1 MRTGGAREQA
11 LWRSDSP
18 TTAAGNAWGK
28 HHETDPD
35 KQGRIPTMQ
44 LKKVLLT
51 AAAVSALG
59 ISASSAG
66 TLDDVKARGM
76 LNCIVNVG
84 LAGFGAP
91 DDKGNWTGLDIDMCR
106 AVAAAVLGDASKV
119 TYIPSTAK
127 ERFTKL
133 QAGEGDMLARNS
145 TWTLS
150 RDSELSL
157 DFVSVN
163 YYDGQ
168 GFMVRK
174 DLGVTSA
181 LELGGATVCVQTG
194 TTTELNLADFFRAN
208 NLELK
213 TVVFEK
219 ADEGRG
225 MYDGGQCDA
234 YTTDASGLAA
244 ERTALADQAAHIILP
259 EIISKEPLGPA
270 VRHGDSQW
278 GDEVRWSAYAMI
290 GAEEYGV
297 TSANIEQMKTTE
309 NPEIRRLLGLEG
321 DMGPKL
327 GLGNDW
333 AVNIITQVGNYGES
347 FERNVGVNTP
357 LGLERGLNAQ
367 WTNGGLMYSP
377 PFR

>member
-1 MRTGGAREQA
+1 
-11 LWRSDSP
+11 
-18 TTAAGNAWGK
+18 
-28 HHETDPD
+28 
-35 KQGRIPTMQ
+35 MQ
-44 LKKVLLT
+44 LKSVLL
-51 AAAVSALG
+51 AAAGVFALGVSA
-59 ISASSAG
+59 ASAG
-66 TLDDVKARGM
+66 TLDDVKKRGT

-84 LAGFGAP
+84 LAGFGVP
-91 DDKGNWTGLDIDMCR
+91 NDKGEWTGLDIDMCR

-119 TYIPSTAK
+119 NYIPSTAK

-133 QAGEGDMLARNS
+133 QTGEGDMLARNS

-150 RDSELSL
+150 RDTELKL
-157 DFVSVN
+157 DFVGVN

-174 DLGVTSA
+174 DSGVTSA
-181 LELGGATVCVQTG
+181 AELSGATICVQTG
-194 TTTELNLADFFRAN
+194 TTTELNLADYFRAN
-208 NLELK
+208 GMELK

-225 MYDGGQCDA
+225 MYDQGQCDA

-244 ERTALADQAAHIILP
+244 ERTALADPASHIILP

-270 VRHGDSQW
+270 VRHGDSEW
-278 GDEVRWSAYAMI
+278 ADVVRWSLNAMI
-290 GAEEYGV
+290 AAEEYGV
-297 TSANIEQMKTTE
+297 SSENLEQQKTSE
-309 NPEIRRLLGLEG
+309 NPEIRRLLGIEG
-321 DMGPKL
+321 DMGAKL

-333 AVNIITQVGNYGES
+333 AVMIITQVGNYGES

-367 WTNGGLMYSP
+367 WNNGGLMYSP
-377 PFR
+377 PVR